1 MASESAGQ
9 EKHREQ
15 GHRNH
20 FRLLQEEG
28 LSWSGREPNTLFQ
41 NRGDGTF
48 DEVGDVAGLYLRL
61 DSRGAAAADL
71 DGDGDLDLVVY
82 NRNNPTLK
90 IYRNDTPVQGRVAL
104 VDLRGTASETLA
116 AGAQATLR
124 CDGVAMLRQVEL
136 GSGFLSQAPPTL
148 HFGLGG
154 CQRIERI
161 DVRWPSG
168 ATDSWSDLPVNHR
181 FTLTEGSGLV
191 TTSPLKHRGYNRN
204 ELAVASGELSA
215 PRPDLRFARV
225 GDDIGDDVG
234 DLVGDGVGDHV
245 GDGDRDSDRD
255 GDSDRDSDSDSDEVG
270 TELSLADFDDSTVVL
285 NFWATWCTACEAE
298 LLDLEALSRRFASR
312 VTFVGISLDEGRPTD
327 AVQKFL
333 SARGVTYEQVWGEVA
348 HQRPFASLAS
358 TPPGAI
364 PITAVLHRGTV
375 RDVRVGAVDVDELAE
390 LLEHFLAQ

>member
-9 EKHREQ
+9 KENREA

-41 NRGDGTF
+41 NRGAGADGTVTF

-90 IYRNDTPVQGRVAL
+90 VYRNDTPVQGKVAL
-104 VDLRGTASETLA
+104 VDLVGTDSEILGT
-116 AGAQATLR
+116 GAQATLR
-124 CDGVAMLRQVEL
+124 CAGVEMLRQVEL

-154 CQRIERI
+154 CTRIEEI
-161 DVRWPSG
+161 QVRWPSG
-168 ATDSWSDLPVNHR
+168 KVDSFADLPANSR
-181 FTLTEGSGLV
+181 FTLTEGSPEVV
-191 TTSPLKHRGYNRN
+191 TSSLKHRNYNRN
-204 ELAVASGELSA
+204 ELGAAAGELSA

-225 GDDIGDDVG
+225 DAAG
-234 DLVGDGVGDHV
+234 
-245 GDGDRDSDRD
+245 
-255 GDSDRDSDSDSDEVG
+255 
-270 TELSLADFDDSTVVL
+270 ELALADFDSTTAVL

-298 LLDLEALSRRFASR
+298 LPELEALSRRFASR
-312 VTFVGISLDEGRPTD
+312 VRFVGISLDEGRPTD
-327 AVQKFL
+327 AVREFL
-333 SARGVTYEQVWGEVA
+333 DQRGVTYEQVWGEVA
-348 HQRPFASLAS
+348 HEQPFASLAS

-364 PITAVLHRGTV
+364 PITAVVHHGTV
-375 RDVRVGAVDVDELAE
+375 RDVRVGAIDDAELAD
-390 LLEHFLAQ
+390 LLERLLAE